1 MNLNT
6 ELKLCKLKVNFVSVV
21 TMGLMIGGS
30 GFDSQAN

>member
-1 MNLNT
+1 MVDLIMF
-6 ELKLCKLKVNFVSVV
+6 LFNFVSVV